1 MADEPTDPI
10 TRRVVALE
18 SAMADVSGRVAL
30 QSARVDDIDS
40 RIADVADK
48 HTNATGEMRVQLARL
63 ETRLESH
70 ATLAAQMHAN
80 HGEKIDRLQ
89 SSVDGMDG
97 KLSAIA
103 VASATRDGGVKAVG
117 FLIVVC
123 LLVVGGVCCIFT
135 GKEAVGSAI
144 IATALGSPFL
154 VKYLPKTGG
163 NP

>member
-1 MADEPTDPI
+1 MADESTDPI

-18 SAMADVSGRVAL
+18 SAMSDVAGKLSL

-48 HTNATGEMRVQLARL
+48 HVSATGEMRVQLARL
-63 ETRLESH
+63 ETRLESY

-89 SSVDGMDG
+89 SSIDVMGVQISTM
-97 KLSAIA
+97 A
-103 VASATRDGGVKAVG
+103 VTSATRDGGVKAVG
-117 FLIVVC
+117 FLVVVC
-123 LLVVGGVCCIFT
+123 LLVIGGVCCIFT
-135 GKEAVGSAI
+135 GKEAVGAAI
-144 IATALGSPFL
+144 IAAGLGSPFA

-163 NP
+163 TQ